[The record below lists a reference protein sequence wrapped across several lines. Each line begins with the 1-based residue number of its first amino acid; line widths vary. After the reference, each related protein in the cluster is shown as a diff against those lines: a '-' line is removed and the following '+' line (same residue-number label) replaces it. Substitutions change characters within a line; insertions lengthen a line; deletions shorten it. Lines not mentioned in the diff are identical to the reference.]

1 MSIIVERFWT
11 FHEAFLQKLMKSL
24 VCVFH
29 VYILH
34 QMNALK
40 KLREMLFILPKKL
53 FSLSRYSHFCIFPF
67 PFFPPVYHCLDYR
80 KNVEKCFLFDLKSSF
95 HSRGIQIFVFPS
107 SPLFFTVSHCF
118 RRGSKINL
126 KVYEVI
132 HCLNK
137 NLITDFVLYL
147 EKGKRY
153 ATETF
158 QFIEY

>member
-1 MSIIVERFWT
+1 MDKHQKTLSFEETTNRSAIILCLHKWIAINWDLRQVCSILIMSIIVERFWT

-80 KNVEKCFLFDLKSSF
+80 KSWFKKNPKVHHFIKCLD
-95 HSRGIQIFVFPS
+95 R
-107 SPLFFTVSHCF
+107 
-118 RRGSKINL
+118 NL
-126 KVYEVI
+126 KTKI
-132 HCLNK
+132 
-137 NLITDFVLYL
+137 I
-147 EKGKRY
+147 
-153 ATETF
+153 
-158 QFIEY
+158 